1 MNQRPTQ
8 VTSEQ
13 AQALTEHLIALELQ
27 LQHAET
33 RRNKVLLNQLLAN
46 GFEEIAASGV
56 RFGKAHVL
64 ERLPEEQA
72 PWVEASDF
80 EVRLLSKDLAQV
92 LYKAKLRKAGELQT
106 KVSLR
111 SSLWQLNSLGWQMV
125 FHQGTTVL
133 PISGPV

>member
-1 MNQRPTQ
+1 

-13 AQALTEHLIALELQ
+13 YKELAKQLIALELQ
-27 LQHAET
+27 LQQPET
-33 RRNKVLLNQLLAN
+33 RRNKGRLNLLLAN

-64 ERLPEEQA
+64 QRLPEEQA
-72 PWVEASDF
+72 PWVEAFDF

-92 LYKAKLRKAGELQT
+92 LYKAKLRKAGEMQT
-106 KVSLR
+106 KLSLR

-125 FHQGTTVL
+125 FHQGTPVL
-133 PISGPV
+133 PASGPV

>member
-1 MNQRPTQ
+1 

-13 AQALTEHLIALELQ
+13 YKELTKQLIALELQ
-27 LQHAET
+27 LQQPET
-33 RRNKVLLNQLLAN
+33 RGNKARLNLLLAN

-64 ERLPEEQA
+64 QRLPEEQA
-72 PWVEASDF
+72 PWVEAFDF

-92 LYKAKLRKAGELQT
+92 LYKAKLRKAGEMQT
-106 KVSLR
+106 KLSLR

-125 FHQGTTVL
+125 FHQGTAVL
-133 PISGPV
+133 PASGPV

>member
-1 MNQRPTQ
+1 M
-8 VTSEQ
+8 TSEQ
-13 AQALTEHLIALELQ
+13 YKELTKQLIALELQ
-27 LQHAET
+27 LQQPET
-33 RRNKVLLNQLLAN
+33 RRNKALLNLLLAN

-64 ERLPEEQA
+64 QRLPEEQA
-72 PWVEASDF
+72 PWVEAFDF

-133 PISGPV
+133 PATGPV